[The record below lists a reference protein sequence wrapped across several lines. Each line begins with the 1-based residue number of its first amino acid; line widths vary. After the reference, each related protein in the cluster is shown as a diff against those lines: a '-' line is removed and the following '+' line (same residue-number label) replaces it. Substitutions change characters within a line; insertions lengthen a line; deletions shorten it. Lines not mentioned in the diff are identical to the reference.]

1 MAKFFY
7 AKECPYADECSA
19 TNFKS
24 WGCWGW
30 TEESCRAQVLKHL
43 KNSGKH
49 KEHVPAGESRD
60 TEYEMMV
67 EGMELE
73 EDVYDTSQDTH
84 VSKRQRVDDK
94 GKSKGRPSAS
104 SADGDGDGHGVVG
117 AVGAHPAG
125 RSLAAICSGGLQQN
139 MRRHGDAMGGSPI
152 TRQDLCE
159 VSDAL
164 GRCVSSARHAQRLSA
179 MAAKAFQ
186 EEATIFEE
194 VKQFVDAKIQ
204 LST

>member
-7 AKECPYADECSA
+7 APACPYADECNQQ
-19 TNFKS
+19 NFKS
-24 WGCWGW
+24 WNCWGW
-30 TEESCRAQVLKHL
+30 TEESCRAQVMKHL

-49 KEHVPAGESRD
+49 KEHVPAGENRD
-60 TEYEMMV
+60 LEYEMMV
-67 EGMELE
+67 ESLVLE
-73 EDVYDTSQDTH
+73 EDVYDTAQDH
-84 VSKRQRVDDK
+84 VSKRMRVDDAGKAK
-94 GKSKGRPSAS
+94 GK
-104 SADGDGDGHGVVG
+104 GDGDGVASG
-117 AVGAHPAG
+117 ASSSG
-125 RSLAAICSGGLQQN
+125 RSIAAICSGGLQQG
-139 MRRHGDAMGGSPI
+139 MRRHGDALVGSPI

-204 LST
+204 LSTS